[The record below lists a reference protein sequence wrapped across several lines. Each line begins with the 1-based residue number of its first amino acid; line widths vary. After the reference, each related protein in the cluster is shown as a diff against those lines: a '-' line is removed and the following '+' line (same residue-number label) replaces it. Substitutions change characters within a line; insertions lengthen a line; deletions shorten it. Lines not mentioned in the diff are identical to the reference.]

1 MPNFRKLEKWPIFGV
16 LIKFNYEKNLIY
28 SSYDVLVTSS
38 KTNTFSGSTE
48 KTKTNGGISKSKK
61 EAHLFEK
68 VSEFLIEA
76 FRSD

>member
-1 MPNFRKLEKWPIFGV
+1 MTNLAAIEEV
-16 LIKFNYEKNLIY
+16 LNQNLTSDLHQKNLI
-28 SSYDVLVTSS
+28 SSSNDVLMTTS
-38 KTNTFSGSTE
+38 KTNTFSGSSE
-48 KTKTNGGISKSKK
+48 KRKINGGISKSKK